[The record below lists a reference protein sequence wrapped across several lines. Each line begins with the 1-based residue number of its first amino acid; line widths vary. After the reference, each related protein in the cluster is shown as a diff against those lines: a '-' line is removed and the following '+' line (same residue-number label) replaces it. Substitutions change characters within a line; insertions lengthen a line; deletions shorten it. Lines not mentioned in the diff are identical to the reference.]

1 MLACG
6 HFCWYSLLAIT
17 PALLQTTS
25 RLSPSSPSSDGSKGC
40 FKETLLSKIFYEDRF
55 LCISNQSSKSRD
67 QLRHPFVVLHPS
79 PCPGSKKT
87 KQKNILQLER
97 GWGRQEG
104 EELEKP
110 THASKRSSRIKSFLQ
125 SESTSMLS
133 TREAG
138 VAPRT
143 QMHRTPAGT
152 LLGACQ
158 GSRLLLP
165 LFWALRS
172 TGASSWE
179 EFLSPHS

>member
-1 MLACG
+1 MTDHPLARRKNSAELGHREGALHREEDLVICIHTHTLACG

-17 PALLQTTS
+17 PALLQTTC
-25 RLSPSSPSSDGSKGC
+25 RLPPSPPCSDGSKGC

-97 GWGRQEG
+97 GWGRQES
-104 EELEKP
+104 EELDKP

-138 VAPRT
+138 VAPR
-143 QMHRTPAGT
+143 M
-152 LLGACQ
+152 
-158 GSRLLLP
+158 
-165 LFWALRS
+165 
-172 TGASSWE
+172 
-179 EFLSPHS
+179 